1 MAGPPQALLVDSS
14 ACLPFA
20 VISPLL
26 SARLVCRCRIRRCR
40 DPWRPQRG
48 GGGCRGP
55 HGGAVE
61 QRRVG
66 LQCLSIN
73 TKSIQ
78 VNKQHCR
85 AESAFVLQA
94 WSYSEMEKFRE
105 SSKSLTMDE
114 IQQEPEHHVHAV
126 GQSVAPQSAAHEFQD
141 RGHGKPGQDGY
152 TQSQRRMLK
161 KFQSRY
167 LARKFFYL
175 WAKMTFGQVL
185 PSKARCLYGQKIL
198 HKAFGEWKEQWAVCR
213 EKRLS
218 LRADS
223 HYRHLLLNLIFKAWR
238 TYVCQQQGKRNRY
251 YVAESHAKRQTLLRT
266 WQHWLLYVDV
276 QRTKHGM
283 QSVALAFRRRS
294 CLCISWAVWRR
305 QHYQKCSGHKMNIL
319 ALQYWAQSLQFRA
332 WLQWQE
338 LYLHSQNEKQKDTRA
353 VTHHQHWEL
362 RRCMGAWLGYLNL
375 HRVKKRQNELAQE
388 FHRSRRLQRC
398 FSHWQLAWECRR
410 RMHAHGRDL
419 EKQAARI
426 ALWRAFAHWKQ
437 YVVLCVEEAQQ
448 CELAEKH
455 YKCHLL
461 ELGLKGLQQNVLDT
475 RLQRMRANLSS
486 CQHRV
491 TVLQKYWNCWKSRLE
506 EKEEEQQQALTSV
519 AHARYRRVL
528 MRQVFDTWLL
538 KTCKLQ
544 GYRMGEK
551 KAVLHFQRRLLRCSW
566 SCWRGRAAARLEEQE
581 GLARAGEHYSK
592 QLLLKAF
599 CLWKQKTQER
609 ETERLKETKAL
620 RFHCSKCLQQ
630 TWNKWRE
637 YVGHKREKWRKLV
650 KADLHYQHVLL
661 GKTLAAWK
669 IYQQSIQCILY
680 QVAEKEEQHTRLLLR
695 EVVCTWREN
704 ALALIHESEA
714 TTRADEHYR
723 RAILSKVLLQ
733 WRDTAWLRACHR
745 HLKVTAVLEARKQL
759 DLVRLQSL
767 FLHWKELMRESLML
781 RAQHHRAAQHHQQ
794 HLLQKYLVKWKHYHQ
809 QCLGKK
815 LLQRRGDELMTH
827 RLCSASFSCW
837 KTRVF
842 DAWLRFAKGQ
852 QKKKDGT
859 EKVTGAHHTA
869 PLREGVTCALRNT
882 AGIKQLQGQLH
893 TQPQLGMQVTFKRP
907 DANPETRGH
916 LSEEEPW
923 PSKCRHLPLHPAEGG
938 LVLPGLKAIQ
948 GARLPPRKP
957 DFPLESLESK
967 ELLGLP
973 FTRSEVPFQQTS
985 VNKCPAQ
992 TGNLMLTPHM
1002 EESTCQCLS
1011 QMDSAAHPH
1020 PSLTCASLPSWT
1032 QDMLRAGQGPELW
1045 SPASFMS
1052 HLRAGSEERGGQP
1065 ASGHKGAHS
1074 QDSQQNSVEKKL
1086 APNLQP
1092 HLLSSEALVGKGS
1105 HQTAAEGE
1113 KREHRSREEMMERKV
1128 EVELWHIQQQMQ
1140 YYYSRKQELKCC
1152 QQQAQILQQWLEM
1165 STQPGAQDGVQ
1176 GVQEELG
1183 QLQVRISTLTR
1194 AQLAERQHV
1203 QALLARL
1210 RDIQRALQ
1218 L

>member
-1 MAGPPQALLVDSS
+1 M
-14 ACLPFA
+14 
-20 VISPLL
+20 
-26 SARLVCRCRIRRCR
+26 
-40 DPWRPQRG
+40 
-48 GGGCRGP
+48 
-55 HGGAVE
+55 
-61 QRRVG
+61 
-66 LQCLSIN
+66 
-73 TKSIQ
+73 
-78 VNKQHCR
+78 
-85 AESAFVLQA
+85 
-94 WSYSEMEKFRE
+94 
-105 SSKSLTMDE
+105 MDE
-114 IQQEPEHHVHAV
+114 IQHPPEHQVHAA
-126 GQSVAPQSAAHEFQD
+126 GQSVAPLSARHEFQD
-141 RGHGKPGQDGY
+141 RGHDKPGQDGY
-152 TQSQRRMLK
+152 IQSQRRMLQ

-185 PSKARCLYGQKIL
+185 PSKARCFYDQKIL
-198 HKAFGEWKEQWAVCR
+198 QKTFGEWKEQWTVCR
-213 EKRLS
+213 EKKLS
-218 LRADS
+218 LRADN

-238 TYVCQQQGKRNRY
+238 TYVCQQQGKRNKN

-266 WQHWLLYVDV
+266 WQHWLVYVDV

-283 QSVALAFRRRS
+283 QAVALAFRRRS
-294 CLCISWAVWRR
+294 CLSISWAVWRR
-305 QHYQKCSGHKMNIL
+305 QHYQKCTGHKMNIL
-319 ALQYWAQSLQFRA
+319 ALQHWAQSLQFRA
-332 WLQWQE
+332 WLQWRE
-338 LYLHSQNEKQKDTRA
+338 LYLHTQDEKQKDTRA

-375 HRVKKRQNELAQE
+375 HRVKKCQNELAQE
-388 FHRSRRLQRC
+388 FHRSRRLRSC
-398 FSHWQLAWECRR
+398 FSHWQLAWEGRR
-410 RMHAHGRDL
+410 RMRAHGRDL
-419 EKQAARI
+419 EKRAARM
-426 ALWRAFAHWKQ
+426 ALWRAFAHWKH

-455 YKCHLL
+455 YKSHLL
-461 ELGLKGLQQNVLDT
+461 ELGLKGLRQNVLET

-491 TVLQKYWNCWKSRLE
+491 TVLQKYWNRWKSRLE
-506 EKEEEQQQALTSV
+506 EKEEEQQQALTAV

-544 GYRMGEK
+544 GYRMGENK
-551 KAVLHFQRRLLRCSW
+551 LPVLCIHCPLPSLPPSQAVLHFQGRLLRCCW

-581 GLARAGEHYSK
+581 GLARAGEHYSN

-599 CLWKQKTQER
+599 SLWKQKTQER
-609 ETERLKETKAL
+609 ETERLKETEAL

-650 KADLHYQHVLL
+650 QADLHYQHVLL

-669 IYQQSIQCILY
+669 IYQQNIQCILY
-680 QVAEKEEQHTRLLLR
+680 QVAEKEKHHTRLLLR
-695 EVVCTWREN
+695 EVVYTWREN
-704 ALALIHESEA
+704 AHALIHESEA

-767 FLHWKELMRESLML
+767 FLHWKELMRDSLML

-794 HLLQKYLVKWKHYHQ
+794 HLLHKYLVKWKHYHQ

-837 KTRVF
+837 KTRLLQQQWEKQKTVQALWHWSLSVQRKVF

-852 QKKKDGT
+852 QEKKDGI
-859 EKVTGAHHTA
+859 EKVTGVHHTT

-882 AGIKQLQGQLH
+882 AAIKQLQGQLH
-893 TQPQLGMQVTFKRP
+893 PQPQLEKQVTFKRP
-907 DANPETRGH
+907 DVSPETRGH
-916 LSEEEPW
+916 SSEEEPW
-923 PSKCRHLPLHPAEGG
+923 PSKCRHLPLHPAEEGSVLRG
-938 LVLPGLKAIQ
+938 LNAIQ
-948 GARLPPRKP
+948 RARLPPRKP

-985 VNKCPAQ
+985 GNKCPAQ
-992 TGNLMLTPHM
+992 TGNLMLTPHP
-1002 EESTCQCLS
+1002 EESTCKCLS
-1011 QMDSAAHPH
+1011 QMDNAAHPH
-1020 PSLTCASLPSWT
+1020 PSLTCASLPTWA
-1032 QDMLRAGQGPELW
+1032 QDMHRAGQGPELW

-1052 HLRAGSEERGGQP
+1052 HMRAGSAERGGQP
-1065 ASGHKGAHS
+1065 ANGHKGAHS

-1086 APNLQP
+1086 PPNLQP
-1092 HLLSSEALVGKGS
+1092 HLLSSEDLVGKGS

-1113 KREHRSREEMMERKV
+1113 KREHRSREETMLERKV

-1152 QQQAQILQQWLEM
+1152 QQQAEILQQWLEM
-1165 STQPGAQDGVQ
+1165 SKQPGAQDGVQ

-1183 QLQVRISTLTR
+1183 QVQVRISTLTK

-1210 RDIQRALQ
+1210 RDIQLALD

>member
-1 MAGPPQALLVDSS
+1 M
-14 ACLPFA
+14 
-20 VISPLL
+20 
-26 SARLVCRCRIRRCR
+26 
-40 DPWRPQRG
+40 G
-48 GGGCRGP
+48 GGKRWRRPGCAPALCPRRRP
-55 HGGAVE
+55 PAEPASHPASGAVDE
-61 QRRVG
+61 ERRG
-66 LQCLSIN
+66 A
-73 TKSIQ
+73 
-78 VNKQHCR
+78 R
-85 AESAFVLQA
+85 
-94 WSYSEMEKFRE
+94 
-105 SSKSLTMDE
+105 SKSLMMDE
-114 IQQEPEHHVHAV
+114 IQQPPEHQVHAA
-126 GQSVAPQSAAHEFQD
+126 GQSVAPQSAPHEFQD
-141 RGHGKPGQDGY
+141 RDHDKPGQDGY

-167 LARKFFYL
+167 LARKFFYQ
-175 WAKMTFGQVL
+175 WAKITFGQVL
-185 PSKARCLYGQKIL
+185 PSKARCFYGQKIL
-198 HKAFGEWKEQWAVCR
+198 QRTSGEWKEQWTLCR
-213 EKRLS
+213 DKELS
-218 LRADS
+218 LKADN
-223 HYRHLLLNLIFKAWR
+223 HYRHSLLNLIFKAWR
-238 TYVCQQQGKRNRY
+238 AYVCQQQGKRNKY
-251 YVAESHAKRQTLLRT
+251 YVAESHAKKQTLLRA
-266 WQHWLLYVDV
+266 WQHWLVYVDV

-283 QSVALAFRRRS
+283 QSVALAFRTRS

-319 ALQYWAQSLQFRA
+319 ALQHWAQSLQFRA

-338 LYLHSQNEKQKDTRA
+338 LYSHTQNEKQKYTRA

-375 HRVKKRQNELAQE
+375 HRVKKCQNELAQE
-388 FHRSRRLQRC
+388 FHQSRVLRRC
-398 FSHWQLAWECRR
+398 FSDWQLSWECRR

-419 EKQAARI
+419 EKRAARI
-426 ALWRAFAHWKQ
+426 ALWRVFAHWKH
-437 YVVLCVEEAQQ
+437 YVLCVEEAQQ

-461 ELGLKGLQQNVLDT
+461 ELGLKGLRQNVLDT
-475 RLQRMRANLSS
+475 RLQRMRTNLSS

-491 TVLQKYWNCWKSRLE
+491 TVLQKYWNRWKSRLE
-506 EKEEEQQQALTSV
+506 DKEEEQQQALTAV

-538 KTCKLQ
+538 KACKLQ
-544 GYRMGEK
+544 EYRMGEK
-551 KAVLHFQRRLLRCSW
+551 RAVLHFERRLLRCSW
-566 SCWRGRAAARLEEQE
+566 CCWRRRTAARLEEQE
-581 GLARAGEHYSK
+581 GLVHAGDHYSN

-609 ETERLKETKAL
+609 ETERRKETEAL

-637 YVGHKREKWRKLV
+637 YVRHQREKWRKLV
-650 KADLHYQHVLL
+650 QADLHYGHVLL

-669 IYQQSIQCILY
+669 IYQQNVQCILY
-680 QVAEKEEQHTRLLLR
+680 QVAEKEKQHTRLLLR
-695 EVVCTWREN
+695 QVVCTWREN

-745 HLKVTAVLEARKQL
+745 HLKVTAVVEARKQL

-767 FLHWKELMRESLML
+767 FLHWKELMRDSLML
-781 RAQHHRAAQHHQQ
+781 RAQHHRAVQHHQQ
-794 HLLQKYLVKWKHYHQ
+794 HVLQKYLVKWKNYHQ

-837 KTRVF
+837 KTRLLQQQWEKQRTVQALWHWSLSVQRKVF

-852 QKKKDGT
+852 QEKKDGT
-859 EKVTGAHHTA
+859 EKVTGVHHTT

-893 TQPQLGMQVTFKRP
+893 TQPQVEQVTFKRP
-907 DANPETRGH
+907 DVSPETRGH
-916 LSEEEPW
+916 SSEEEPW
-923 PSKCRHLPLHPAEGG
+923 PSKCRHLPLHPAEGDSVLRG
-938 LVLPGLKAIQ
+938 LNAIQ
-948 GARLPPRKP
+948 RARLAPRKP

-967 ELLGLP
+967 ELLGPP
-973 FTRSEVPFQQTS
+973 FIRSEVPFQQKS

-992 TGNLMLTPHM
+992 TGNFMLTPHT
-1002 EESTCQCLS
+1002 EESTCKCLS
-1011 QMDSAAHPH
+1011 QMDGAAHPH
-1020 PSLTCASLPSWT
+1020 PSLTCASLPLWT
-1032 QDMLRAGQGPELW
+1032 QDKHRAGQGPELW

-1052 HLRAGSEERGGQP
+1052 HMKAGSEERGGQP

-1074 QDSQQNSVEKKL
+1074 QDSQQNFVKKL
-1086 APNLQP
+1086 PPNLQP
-1092 HLLSSEALVGKGS
+1092 HLLSSEDLVGKGS

-1113 KREHRSREEMMERKV
+1113 EREHNSREEMMLERKV
-1128 EVELWHIQQQMQ
+1128 EVELWHMQQQMQ

-1165 STQPGAQDGVQ
+1165 SKQPGAQDGMQ

-1183 QLQVRISTLTR
+1183 QLQVRINALTK
-1194 AQLAERQHV
+1194 AQLAERHHV

-1210 RDIQRALQ
+1210 QDIQLALG

>member
-1 MAGPPQALLVDSS
+1 
-14 ACLPFA
+14 
-20 VISPLL
+20 
-26 SARLVCRCRIRRCR
+26 
-40 DPWRPQRG
+40 
-48 GGGCRGP
+48 
-55 HGGAVE
+55 
-61 QRRVG
+61 
-66 LQCLSIN
+66 
-73 TKSIQ
+73 
-78 VNKQHCR
+78 
-85 AESAFVLQA
+85 
-94 WSYSEMEKFRE
+94 MEKFRG
-105 SSKSLTMDE
+105 SSKSLMMDE
-114 IQQEPEHHVHAV
+114 IQPAPEHQIHAA
-126 GQSVAPQSAAHEFQD
+126 GQSGAPQSATHEFQD
-141 RGHGKPGQDGY
+141 RDHDKPGQDGY

-161 KFQSRY
+161 EFQSRY

-175 WAKMTFGQVL
+175 WAKITFGQVL
-185 PSKARCLYGQKIL
+185 PSKARCLYDQKIL
-198 HKAFGEWKEQWAVCR
+198 QKAFGEWKEQWAVCR
-213 EKRLS
+213 DKKLS
-218 LRADS
+218 LRADH

-238 TYVCQQQGKRNRY
+238 AYVCQQQGKRNKF

-266 WQHWLLYVDV
+266 WQHWLVYVDV

-283 QSVALAFRRRS
+283 QSVALAFRKRS
-294 CLCISWAVWRR
+294 CLSISWAVWRR

-319 ALQYWAQSLQFRA
+319 ALQHWAQSLQFRA
-332 WLQWQE
+332 WLQWRE
-338 LYLHSQNEKQKDTRA
+338 LYLHTQNEKQKDTRA
-353 VTHHQHWEL
+353 VTHHQLWEL

-388 FHRSRRLQRC
+388 FHRSRRLRRC
-398 FSHWQLAWECRR
+398 FSDWQLAWECRR
-410 RMHAHGRDL
+410 RMRAHGREL

-426 ALWRAFAHWKQ
+426 ALWRAFAHWKH

-461 ELGLKGLQQNVLDT
+461 ELGLKGLRQNVLDT

-491 TVLQKYWNCWKSRLE
+491 TVLQKYWNRWKSRLE
-506 EKEEEQQQALTSV
+506 EKEEEQQQALTAV

-566 SCWRGRAAARLEEQE
+566 SCWRGGAAARLEEQE
-581 GLARAGEHYSK
+581 GLARAGQHYSN

-637 YVGHKREKWRKLV
+637 YVEHQREKWRKLV
-650 KADLHYQHVLL
+650 QADLHYQHVLL

-669 IYQQSIQCILY
+669 IYQENMKCILY

-695 EVVCTWREN
+695 EVLCTWREN

-714 TTRADEHYR
+714 TARADEHHR
-723 RAILSKVLLQ
+723 RAVLSKVLLQ

-767 FLHWKELMRESLML
+767 FLHWKESMRESLML

-827 RLCSASFSCW
+827 RLCSASFSRW
-837 KTRVF
+837 KTQLLQQQWERQKTVQALWHWSLSVQRKVF
-842 DAWLRFAKGQ
+842 DAWLRFAKEQ
-852 QKKKDGT
+852 QEKKDGT
-859 EKVTGAHHTA
+859 EKVTVHHPA

-893 TQPQLGMQVTFKRP
+893 TQPQLEKQVPFKRP
-907 DANPETRGH
+907 DVSPETRGH
-916 LSEEEPW
+916 SSEEEPW
-923 PSKCRHLPLHPAEGG
+923 PSKCRHLPLLPAEGG
-938 LVLPGLKAIQ
+938 SVLRGLNAIQ
-948 GARLPPRKP
+948 RARLPPRKP

-967 ELLGLP
+967 ELLGPP

-992 TGNLMLTPHM
+992 TGNLMLIPHL
-1002 EESTCQCLS
+1002 EESTCKCLS

-1020 PSLTCASLPSWT
+1020 PSLTGASLPTWT
-1032 QDMLRAGQGPELW
+1032 QDMHRAGQGPELC
-1045 SPASFMS
+1045 SPASFRS
-1052 HLRAGSEERGGQP
+1052 HMRAGSEERGGQP
-1065 ASGHKGAHS
+1065 ANGHKGAHS

-1086 APNLQP
+1086 PPNLQP
-1092 HLLSSEALVGKGS
+1092 HLLSSEGLVGKGS

-1113 KREHRSREEMMERKV
+1113 KREHSSRGEMMLERKV

-1165 STQPGAQDGVQ
+1165 STQAGAQDGVQ

-1183 QLQVRISTLTR
+1183 QLQVRISTLTK

-1210 RDIQRALQ
+1210 RDIQLALG